1 MPSWEGTISQIFAA
15 QYIRLVVQVS
25 RGAIRKLSSWSVLHI
40 VQFFRCYSQAIY
52 LSGECMALL
61 DTVKTLPKSIIVVI
75 VGGAAALTT
84 LAYLA
89 LMASGFDASI
99 LNTIRTEIYGQ
110 SGYQLSL
117 TYRPVGIALFSILMG
132 LAITALA
139 AILEWRL
146 KGVAEPITTAES
158 IAAQARQSEALKKV
172 GASFGGE
179 LASVLAL
186 LRAHIA
192 SNETY
197 SKALTNAQARLSNL
211 TEPEQ
216 VSVIVKLLVA
226 ENERMRR
233 VTLDLR
239 GKLEQSQT
247 QIESLRTNLQ
257 AAEVRGMK
265 DPLTNVGNR
274 RCFDETLRK
283 ELAVAAE
290 SGEPVSLIMCDID
303 HFKKVNDEHGHAV
316 GDEVL
321 KMFAA
326 VIQQTVRDGDTAAR
340 FGGEEFAI
348 ILPGT
353 PQSGALALAERIRS
367 RFEAKRLTIRS
378 SNKMLGQLTASFGVA
393 ERRNTEAGS
402 DLIERADKKLYEAKN
417 SGRNRVA

>member
-1 MPSWEGTISQIFAA
+1 M
-15 QYIRLVVQVS
+15 
-25 RGAIRKLSSWSVLHI
+25 
-40 VQFFRCYSQAIY
+40 
-52 LSGECMALL
+52 L

-132 LAITALA
+132 LAIAALA
-139 AILEWRL
+139 AVLEWRL

-197 SKALTNAQARLSNL
+197 SKVLTNAQARLSNL

-233 VTLDLR
+233 VTFDLR

-274 RCFDETLRK
+274 RCFDDTLRK

-353 PQSGALALAERIRS
+353 PQAGALALAERIRT